1 MEKLKVRE
9 NGHIVTCGII
19 LIDENDNI
27 LAGHTTGKEW
37 RAYGT
42 YDILKGCAE
51 EGEEDIDAAIR
62 ELKEESSFD
71 ATVYKDKIEDI
82 GIFNYL
88 ANKDIHLF
96 KLRLNF
102 LPKLST
108 LKCDSFFERDGK
120 QIPEINEFRI
130 IRRSERQ
137 YFSKSL
143 LKVFKKTNL

>member
-1 MEKLKVRE
+1 MDNRY
-9 NGHIVTCGII
+9 IVP
-19 LIDENDNI
+19 
-27 LAGHTTGKEW
+27 
-37 RAYGT
+37 
-42 YDILKGCAE
+42 ILKGCAE

-71 ATVYKDKIEDI
+71 ATVYKDKIEDF

-88 ANKDIHLF
+88 PNKDIHLF

-108 LKCDSFFERDGK
+108 LKCVSFFERDGK

-130 IRRSERQ
+130 ISRSERQ